1 MLVAFQGWV
10 REASPGQFH
19 GGELMFGELGAVGSA
34 GRCSAS
40 LAALPLRHS
49 WYPLP
54 TPPHIAGLIPGGL
67 IPVGRALA
75 PRGEPAL
82 QRMRSLQGCS
92 SGARGPQ
99 REAPGAVT
107 TQMRLWNVCP

>member
-1 MLVAFQGWV
+1 MVAFQGWV

-54 TPPHIAGLIPGGL
+54 TPSHIAGLIPGVL
-67 IPVGRALA
+67 IPLDVRWHLAVNLPFRGCGPYKDVLVGQGG
-75 PRGEPAL
+75 PRGKPQEP
-82 QRMRSLQGCS
+82 
-92 SGARGPQ
+92 
-99 REAPGAVT
+99 
-107 TQMRLWNVCP
+107 